1 MADRPTLLIP
11 QDISAALSQLP
22 KAIIYDS
29 AKDTTTNSSSSSSS
43 KHHRQS
49 SSSSVLS
56 TSSPRGVEY
65 YPPPPPP
72 SPVVGLGAS
81 AFPWGAEKSS

>member
-11 QDISAALSQLP
+11 QNISAALSQLP

-29 AKDTTTNSSSSSSS
+29 DKDTTTNSSSSSSS
-43 KHHRQS
+43 EHHRQS
-49 SSSSVLS
+49 S

-81 AFPWGAEKSS
+81 AFPWGVEKSS